1 MSPTW
6 APDVLIWVTVWGVP
20 LVLGLV
26 FGGVGARPFR
36 SQAASFPPVD
46 TVAAD
51 TTKFDAVPGDRR
63 GHALVARGQHQKA
76 WGDVPSL
83 PHDNDALPS
92 VRDVTP

>member
-51 TTKFDAVPGDRR
+51 TTELF
-63 GHALVARGQHQKA
+63 
-76 WGDVPSL
+76 WGDVPL
-83 PHDNDALPS
+83 LHDDDALPF